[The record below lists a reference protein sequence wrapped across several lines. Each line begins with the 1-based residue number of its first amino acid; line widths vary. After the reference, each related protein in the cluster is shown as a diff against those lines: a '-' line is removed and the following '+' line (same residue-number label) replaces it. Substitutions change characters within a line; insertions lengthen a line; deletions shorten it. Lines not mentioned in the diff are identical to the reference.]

1 MSEITFVI
9 PSLNRESLKETV
21 NSILKQTNPNW
32 KCIIIYDGVKGEVFE
47 DDRIK
52 TIYIKKTGIEKNN
65 FNFHGMSGLVRNY
78 GLEICETEWIG
89 FVDDDDTIDEK
100 YVETL
105 FKKYNSYDLVVWRM
119 VDKKGLVIPRNNS
132 IHFGNV
138 GISFSYKN
146 KYNLRFDVN
155 RDGEDFDFIKKIMS
169 KTNNFIISDEIF
181 YYFN

>member
-1 MSEITFVI
+1 M
-9 PSLNRESLKETV
+9 
-21 NSILKQTNPNW
+21 
-32 KCIIIYDGVKGEVFE
+32 G
-47 DDRIK
+47 
-52 TIYIKKTGIEKNN
+52 
-65 FNFHGMSGLVRNY
+65 
-78 GLEICETEWIG
+78 
-89 FVDDDDTIDEK
+89 
-100 YVETL
+100 
-105 FKKYNSYDLVVWRM
+105 
-119 VDKKGLVIPRNNS
+119 DKKGLVIPRNNS